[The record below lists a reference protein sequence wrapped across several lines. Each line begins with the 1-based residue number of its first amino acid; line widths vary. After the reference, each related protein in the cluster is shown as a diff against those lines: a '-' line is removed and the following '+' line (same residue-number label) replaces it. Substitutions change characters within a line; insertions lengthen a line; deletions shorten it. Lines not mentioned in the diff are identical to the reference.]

1 MNLTH
6 NTFATSVALQEAF
19 EVLLQHLFSA
29 PTDQPR
35 LVVLPG
41 GRTPLPVYQ
50 RMIDQP
56 PVCSPGLHL
65 CMSDERLVPADDPAY
80 NAGYVAPLVQAMQLP
95 PSHFLEV
102 DTSLPLD
109 AAADAFNQKL
119 VQLFGTDLQ
128 VDTIFLGIGPD
139 GHTASLFT
147 LENAA
152 LRSARLAIP
161 AERPEPPHR
170 ISLTPHVFQMAK
182 RVIILA
188 AGSDKQEIIDV
199 LLHKPETIPCGIA
212 LQDCANVELWS
223 TLS

>member
-1 MNLTH
+1 M
-6 NTFATSVALQEAF
+6 
-19 EVLLQHLFSA
+19 LLQHLFSA

-56 PVCSPGLHL
+56 PTCSPVFTCACRMNGWFLQMIRHTTPA
-65 CMSDERLVPADDPAY
+65 MSP
-80 NAGYVAPLVQAMQLP
+80 PLVKAMQLP
-95 PSHFLEV
+95 TSQFLEV

-119 VQLFGTDLQ
+119 IQLFGTNLQ

-152 LRSARLAIP
+152 LRSNRLAIP

-170 ISLTPHVFQMAK
+170 ISLTPHVFQLAK
-182 RVIILA
+182 RIVILA
-188 AGSDKQEIIDV
+188 AGADKQKIINV